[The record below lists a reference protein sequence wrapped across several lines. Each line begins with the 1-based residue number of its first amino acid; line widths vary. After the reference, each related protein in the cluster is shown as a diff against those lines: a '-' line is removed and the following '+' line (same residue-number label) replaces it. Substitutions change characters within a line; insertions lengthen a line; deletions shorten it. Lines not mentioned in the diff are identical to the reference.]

1 MPDHV
6 KDATEQGEMETNI
19 GGERVQREWLTPTE
33 AMQYL
38 GVSRAT
44 LYSLMDNG
52 LLKFY
57 TIKGV
62 QKRRI
67 RKDDLD
73 ALFEE
78 GKTELAVKSS
88 PKPKRKRKAK

>member
-1 MPDHV
+1 MADIEDQEE
-6 KDATEQGEMETNI
+6 KKSS
-19 GGERVQREWLTPTE
+19 RVEREWFTPTE
-33 AMQYL
+33 AMKYL
-38 GVSRAT
+38 GVSRPT
-44 LYSLMDNG
+44 LYHMMDTG

-67 RKDDLD
+67 KKEDLD

-78 GKTELAVKSS
+78 GRTETKVEKPKS
-88 PKPKRKRKAK
+88 KPKRKAAR

>member
-6 KDATEQGEMETNI
+6 KDASEEDEIETK
-19 GGERVQREWLTPTE
+19 GRGERVQREWLTPTE

-44 LYSLMDNG
+44 LYGLMDNG

-57 TIKGV
+57 TIRGV

-67 RKDDLD
+67 RKEDLD

-78 GKTELAVKSS
+78 GKTALEVKSS
-88 PKPKRKRKAK
+88 PKPKRKRKGR

>member
-1 MPDHV
+1 MADIEDHE
-6 KDATEQGEMETNI
+6 AAESS
-19 GGERVQREWLTPTE
+19 RVEREWFTPTE
-33 AMQYL
+33 AMKYL
-38 GVSRAT
+38 GVSRPT
-44 LYSLMDNG
+44 LYHMMDTG

-67 RKDDLD
+67 RKADLD

-78 GKTELAVKSS
+78 GKTETKVESTKN
-88 PKPKRKRKAK
+88 KRKSKAAR

>member
-1 MPDHV
+1 MPDNV
-6 KDATEQGEMETNI
+6 EDAGEEDEIETKI
-19 GGERVQREWLTPTE
+19 EGERVRREWLTPTE

-67 RKDDLD
+67 RKEDLD

-78 GKTELAVKSS
+78 GKTEIEVKSS
-88 PKPKRKRKAK
+88 PKPKRKRKSR

>member
-1 MPDHV
+1 MPDNV
-6 KDATEQGEMETNI
+6 EDASEEDEIETRI

-44 LYSLMDNG
+44 LYGLMDNG

-57 TIKGV
+57 TIRGV

-67 RKDDLD
+67 KKEDLD

-78 GKTELAVKSS
+78 GKTEIEVESR
-88 PKPKRKRKAK
+88 PKPKRRRKGR

>member
-1 MPDHV
+1 MPDNV
-6 KDATEQGEMETNI
+6 EDAREEGEIETNI
-19 GGERVQREWLTPTE
+19 GGERIQREWLTPTE

-67 RKDDLD
+67 RKEDLD

-78 GKTELAVKSS
+78 GKTEIEVKSS
-88 PKPKRKRKAK
+88 PKPKRKRKGK